1 MSSHT
6 WCLDAI
12 KHPHAVIQPIPDGV
26 AQHLEMISKDFR
38 FSTRRARLLM
48 GLVIYYLVLIVTPMG
63 RILVR

>member
-12 KHPHAVIQPIPDGV
+12 KHPHAVIQLIANRV
-26 AQHLEMISKDFR
+26 AQHLEMISEDFR